1 MITNKTRV
9 SDVFVACF
17 NMNEIHQKIQLSED
31 YVDVE
36 EFSSMACEEEIT
48 ADNNRIKM
56 LSKSSDTEMLR
67 ETFT

>member
-1 MITNKTRV
+1 
-9 SDVFVACF
+9 
-17 NMNEIHQKIQLSED
+17 MNEIHQKIQLSED
-31 YVDVE
+31 YVAEE

-48 ADNNRIKM
+48 ADNRIKM

>member
-1 MITNKTRV
+1 
-9 SDVFVACF
+9 
-17 NMNEIHQKIQLSED
+17 MNEIHQKIQLSED

-48 ADNNRIKM
+48 ADNKM